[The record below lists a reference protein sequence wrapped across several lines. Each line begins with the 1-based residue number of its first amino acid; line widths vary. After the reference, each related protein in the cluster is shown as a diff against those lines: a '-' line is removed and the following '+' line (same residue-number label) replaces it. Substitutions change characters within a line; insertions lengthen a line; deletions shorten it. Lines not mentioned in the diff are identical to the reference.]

1 MLRAAIRGWRN
12 LGISVALVKFTRSSK
27 IKKEILSFFDNKN
40 AGLLYCYML
49 ELERQKK
56 GGKGGIKL
64 DPREVEKELGM
75 DYSSFLS
82 ARDWLIDGTYILP
95 TRCLEPGAPKDLFTI
110 ITFPYML

>member
-1 MLRAAIRGWRN
+1 M
-12 LGISVALVKFTRSSK
+12 
-27 IKKEILSFFDNKN
+27 KKEILSCFDNKN
-40 AGLLYCYML
+40 AGLLYCYMV
-49 ELERQKK
+49 KK
-56 GGKGGIKL
+56 DVNGGIKL

-95 TRCLEPGAPKDLFTI
+95 TRCLEPGAPRDLFTI